1 MVISWCKREIDSL
14 HGMKKERHLLDDDD
28 EMAYLSIECGQFP
41 FAWISQNIRFTF
53 QVSWSRFRKDMAW
66 MSERDR
72 NRWSFCQEES
82 LVVILILES
91 IDSNTNE
98 KVHLVHH
105 FLRQSHSELQCSAML
120 KMTLLWIFPFNEA
133 IKSSL

>member
-14 HGMKKERHLLDDDD
+14 HEEGKALAGWWWWDGVSINWMWTISICMNFPKYSIYLPSLMK
-28 EMAYLSIECGQFP
+28 Q
-41 FAWISQNIRFTF
+41 ISQGHGMDVR
-53 QVSWSRFRKDMAW
+53 
-66 MSERDR
+66 ERDR

>member
-1 MVISWCKREIDSL
+1 MKRWRIYQLNVDNFHL
-14 HGMKKERHLLDDDD
+14 HE
-28 EMAYLSIECGQFP
+28 FP
-41 FAWISQNIRFTF
+41 KIFDLPSKSHEADFART
-53 QVSWSRFRKDMAW
+53 W

-120 KMTLLWIFPFNEA
+120 KMTLL
-133 IKSSL
+133 